1 MGTCWSP
8 LAYDQDPA
16 DGARVTQRR
25 RIPHVLF
32 SGSAMTPGSSSP
44 FLGMRRRGTLHPGF
58 ILERLQEQARNPDEL
73 RRDLLWRTRS
83 LGMQREGG
91 GSNTRAPRDSEFTN
105 GGARGGRLTYGSH
118 WSVSPQ
124 MSHGGSLVKVLTH
137 RPHAVSVGGCW
148 LPILG
153 RAGVRDKKKEVGRA
167 SGGVRPSARFVS
179 FFF

>member
-1 MGTCWSP
+1 
-8 LAYDQDPA
+8 
-16 DGARVTQRR
+16 VTQRR

-105 GGARGGRLTYGSH
+105 EGARGGRLAYGSH
-118 WSVSPQ
+118 
-124 MSHGGSLVKVLTH
+124 T
-137 RPHAVSVGGCW
+137 VSVGGCW

-153 RAGVRDKKKEVGRA
+153 RKEVGR
-167 SGGVRPSARFVS
+167 GERKSAQAQFFV
-179 FFF
+179 FFFFFLFCFQFLSQFEISNFNFEFKFPALNFQTSNCLIPF